1 MSSDSENELLA
12 VFGNLCV
19 SDQPPNEFAMDAQQ
33 LEQIVQSAVAGALAA
48 QAAFVERRFTDLN
61 NRLEQATRSNAPQVE
76 TFSPITINRDVRCDD
91 GLEVVKSIVDFNG
104 NRDKYVSWRQS
115 ATNAYEQFAQF
126 EGSVKHYQAV
136 NIIRNKVVGSADGTL
151 TSFNTPLN
159 FKAII
164 ARLDSSYGDKTP
176 LYLLEQKLS
185 VLRQGQL
192 SVREYYDEV
201 EKGLTKITNKS
212 IMSYELSMAT
222 ALNEKYRQ
230 DALRVF
236 ISGLKKSLSDVLFS
250 SQPKDMP
257 HALALAEELEGNRER
272 YNFAASYS
280 KYGEYREA
288 DQKKIHHPNNN
299 SNNRVQNNGH
309 SGNQEGVFR
318 QQVPNQFNKPEPME
332 IDRSMSRLRVNS
344 GQDNNANKRAL
355 SAVERQSDRQRQRV
369 NNLEAEEYEHYHQ
382 AAIDRL
388 GEDEDDPEGDDDVNF
403 LVAAPC
409 SRL

>member
-19 SDQPPNEFAMDAQQ
+19 SDQPPNEFEMDAQQ
-33 LEQIVQSAVAGALAA
+33 LEQIVKSAVAGALSA
-48 QAAFVERRFTDLN
+48 QAAFVERRFTEFS
-61 NRLEQATRSNAPQVE
+61 NRLEQATRGNAPQVE
-76 TFSPITINRDVRCDD
+76 TFAPITINRDVRCDD
-91 GLEVVKSIVDFNG
+91 GLEVVKSIVDFSG

-136 NIIRNKVVGSADGTL
+136 NIIRNKVIGSADGTL

-164 ARLDSSYGDKTP
+164 ARLDTSYGDKTP

-192 SVREYYDEV
+192 TVREYYDEV

-212 IMSYELSMAT
+212 IMSYDSAMAT

-272 YNFAASYS
+272 YNFAANYS
-280 KYGEYREA
+280 KYGEYREGE
-288 DQKKIHHPNNN
+288 QKKIPIPNNYR
-299 SNNRVQNNGH
+299 SQNIPN
-309 SGNQEGVFR
+309 SGNQEGGYK
-318 QQVPNQFNKPEPME
+318 QNFNAPPAQSNRPEPMD
-332 IDRSMSRLRVNS
+332 IDRSMSRLRVHS
-344 GQDNNANKRAL
+344 GQDNNNAKRPL
-355 SAVERQSDRQRQRV
+355 STAERQSDRQRQRV
-369 NNLEAEEYEHYHQ
+369 NNLEAEEYEHYQ
-382 AAIDRL
+382 QVAIDRL
-388 GEDEDDPEGDDDVNF
+388 GEEEDEPEGDDVNF
-403 LVAAPC
+403 LGEAPC
-409 SRL
+409 SRS